1 MDCWGSLAGGVEHS
15 LQGAVRNSHEHNRFP
30 YDYRKAR
37 HSMVKKT
44 KAATPRSDESQFGL
58 QLPISRDNA
67 PLNFLKLFYPFHY
80 AVGMAVEKQLSG
92 DTLNRHQTV
101 ILWIIKS
108 KGQDGRTL
116 PRKVIEQLI
125 GEWYDL
131 GSPAISKVLRKMAQ
145 PPLELIAIE
154 ESANSGREKS
164 ISLTEAGTETIN
176 AMIARTE
183 NFIAKISDRLTDAQI
198 LNGMDF
204 MERVGEIVEFELE
217 SPDS

>member
-1 MDCWGSLAGGVEHS
+1 
-15 LQGAVRNSHEHNRFP
+15 
-30 YDYRKAR
+30 
-37 HSMVKKT
+37 MVKKA
-44 KAATPRSDESQFGL
+44 KATAPQLDESQFGL
-58 QLPISRDNA
+58 KLPISRDNA

-92 DTLNRHQTV
+92 GTLNRHQTV

-108 KGQDGRTL
+108 KGKDGRTL

-164 ISLTEAGTETIN
+164 ISLTDAGTATIN
-176 AMIARTE
+176 EMIARTE
-183 NFIAKISDRLTDAQI
+183 KFIAQISGKLTDDQI
-198 LNGMDF
+198 INGMDF
-204 MERVGEIVEFELE
+204 MERVGEIVEFEL
-217 SPDS
+217 DSSSS

>member
-1 MDCWGSLAGGVEHS
+1 
-15 LQGAVRNSHEHNRFP
+15 
-30 YDYRKAR
+30 
-37 HSMVKKT
+37 MVKKT